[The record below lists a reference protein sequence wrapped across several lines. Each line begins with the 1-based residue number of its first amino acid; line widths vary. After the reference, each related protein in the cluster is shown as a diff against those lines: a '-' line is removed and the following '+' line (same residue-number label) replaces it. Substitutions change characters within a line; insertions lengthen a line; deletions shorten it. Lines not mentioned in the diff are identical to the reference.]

1 MIRFLANI
9 FRGFQLVVGITT
21 PPPNLTPAEERNFVF
36 MWLGLILFTVATC
49 ALIVYLIL

>member
-9 FRGFQLVVGITT
+9 FRGFQLVVGITA
-21 PPPNLTPAEERNFVF
+21 PPPNLTPAEERNFVL
-36 MWLGLILFTVATC
+36 MWLALIIFTIGTC